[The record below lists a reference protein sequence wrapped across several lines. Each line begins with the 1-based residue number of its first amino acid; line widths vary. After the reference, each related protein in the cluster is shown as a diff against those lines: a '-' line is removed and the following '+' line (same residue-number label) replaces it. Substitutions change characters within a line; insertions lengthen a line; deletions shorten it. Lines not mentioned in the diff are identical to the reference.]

1 MISAKPEPLLGSQ
14 VGLKRGALDRR
25 RAFGGI
31 LIRKERWGLSGL
43 GKGLLALIIVAM
55 GFGSVHFAYPFLS
68 ITKKMNGEFLV
79 VEGWIPASGLN
90 QAIAEFRQGNYQKII
105 TTGCIVNDE
114 WNSGVKLTAAE
125 RGANKLRRL
134 GMPGDLV
141 QPVPCWEGQN
151 DRTYHSALA
160 LKKWFQESNV
170 HPKSIDVVSQG
181 PHARRTRLLFEHA
194 FGKDVRVGIIGARDT
209 DYDPVHWW
217 RSSEGVRDVIGE
229 WIAYIYARFLFSPAR
244 ETS

>member
-1 MISAKPEPLLGSQ
+1 
-14 VGLKRGALDRR
+14 
-25 RAFGGI
+25 
-31 LIRKERWGLSGL
+31 LSNL
-43 GKGLLALIIVAM
+43 GKGLLALTIVAIV
-55 GFGSVHFAYPFLS
+55 FGSVRFAYPFLA

-79 VEGWIPASGLN
+79 VEGWIPASSLN

-105 TTGCIVNDE
+105 TTGCIVKDE
-114 WNSGVKLTAAE
+114 WNSGVKVTHAE
-125 RGANKLRRL
+125 WGADKLRRL
-134 GMPGDLV
+134 GMHDDLV
-141 QPVPCWEGQN
+141 QPVPCWEEKN

-170 HPKSIDVVSQG
+170 HPKAIDVVSQG

-194 FGKDVRVGIIGARDT
+194 FGKDVRVGIIGAKDA
-209 DYDPVHWW
+209 DYDSVHWW
-217 RSSEGVRDVIGE
+217 RSSEGVRDVISE